1 MAPPNQKKT
10 TQKEKLAAK
19 SRKNTSS
26 MNPYAVKKAT
36 GSPKVNAAI
45 NNLVQAII
53 RDNSN
58 NSYELRRTTKG
69 QAKATATK
77 AAAAKNPSKTG
88 AEGPKNRAG
97 STRRSSGSS
106 AIDALVNAALRQW
119 KFAPLSKNEMQI
131 NQTAFFPYEI
141 QATRD

>member
-19 SRKNTSS
+19 KRTTQSGS

-53 RDNSN
+53 RDNSTN
-58 NSYELRRTTKG
+58 TQALRRTTAS
-69 QAKATATK
+69 QAKATSTK
-77 AAAAKNPSKTG
+77 AAAAKNPNKTG
-88 AEGPKNRAG
+88 AEGPKKRAG

-106 AIDALVNAALRQW
+106 AGEKKPKQAQLRL
-119 KFAPLSKNEMQI
+119 APKKVYGSGTSAGKK
-131 NQTAFFPYEI
+131 
-141 QATRD
+141 R